1 MKNVKKKCFT
11 FSGLLYYLTESYDSA
26 FYLSSA
32 LFFMGGAVMSLPV
45 LKYHKSADMYFSR
58 STSTIET
65 QTFDD
70 YGQDDDYD

>member
-1 MKNVKKKCFT
+1 
-11 FSGLLYYLTESYDSA
+11 
-26 FYLSSA
+26 
-32 LFFMGGAVMSLPV
+32 MGGAVMSLPV

-70 YGQDDDYD
+70 YGQDDDYDWQIFCKNGKNKSYFVIHTYK